1 MERVRVGE
9 AALLMYAAAT
19 YVPQSIFHALNEE
32 ALTERFR
39 IDPGMQPLA
48 LFIVAFL
55 LLALLLNELLPRVR
69 TGNGRLARIM
79 AHVFESPANILLGVL
94 LIVLAANFYATEG
107 ISFRQTGEHLSEAGA
122 AVQLLM
128 LCKPYVYAWTVYH
141 LVRIIRGRNL
151 GNARARCVG
160 VLFLASLVLSIT
172 GAFDVIP
179 LVWCAAFVT
188 CSSRRVR
195 AIFLIMRPRRPLW
208 QRLALLILGIPA
220 AAAVVATMIWL
231 GYANKMG
238 GEQTLELFRR
248 IGVEEIAEQVMVRA
262 STSYASTVSFA
273 EHNLANASL
282 YESALRVPLENVPY
296 RLSLVF
302 GAPQPRPEVT
312 QISRLNY
319 LNYENDTH
327 LERAGASP
335 GLVSSGFFAAPF
347 PLGFVLMAMYVTV
360 ILRIVNLAFAD
371 LRYRPR
377 VTLVFMVVCFIYP
390 FFESPVDYLVF
401 VDPSIMQ
408 LLLVLSAFAAAAT
421 RVRQPAHVAR
431 SPVSVPLATSAHADS
446 SVH

>member
-195 AIFLIMRPRRPLW
+195 AIFLIMRRRRPLW

-282 YESALRVPLENVPY
+282 YESALRVPLEVRAQAELTRARTQLALARSESATIEVGNGVP
-296 RLSLVF
+296 LSWISGHWNSFQVATKVSRPSTASAGRMAGSTMLQYTRMVS
-302 GAPQPRPEVT
+302 APS
-312 QISRLNY
+312 I
-319 LNYENDTH
+319 
-327 LERAGASP
+327 RADSTS
-335 GLVSSGFFAAPF
+335 SSGTACR
-347 PLGFVLMAMYVTV
+347 MNCRM
-360 ILRIVNLAFAD
+360 
-371 LRYRPR
+371 
-377 VTLVFMVVCFIYP
+377 
-390 FFESPVDYLVF
+390 
-401 VDPSIMQ
+401 
-408 LLLVLSAFAAAAT
+408 
-421 RVRQPAHVAR
+421 
-431 SPVSVPLATSAHADS
+431 
-446 SVH
+446 